1 VLKFHHDFSLN
12 ESPAHLDL
20 MSKAYEAVKEENESG
35 QIGYYRLPRD
45 TLSMV
50 DVVKNS
56 ELYLDSSI
64 ENIVVIG
71 IGGSSLGIKAIM
83 QMLPSKKTKPI
94 YFLENSDPVNISEI
108 FSKIKKS
115 NSAFIVI
122 SKSGGTIETI
132 SIFKTALDYFKIDLE
147 SEDSKRVVAITDSG
161 SSLSKFADEYKIAQ
175 YNIPLNVGG
184 RFSVLSAVGIVPLVL
199 AGFNAAAILN
209 GASEF
214 LDSFFAR
221 KEDHLLRKALYY
233 TQNSD
238 SEKINVVFSYA
249 SNMENLSKWYVQ
261 LWGESLGKVTTS
273 GKKVG
278 LTPIG
283 LIGSTDQHSFL
294 QLIMEG
300 PRDKTVTFINVENFE
315 NDLKIPDI
323 TLKHIEKTDFIN
335 GNSFNNLINSQC
347 DATKE
352 SLIQSGISVDSITYD
367 KVDEENIGSTIIYYE
382 LLTSISGVMLDINT
396 YNQPGVE
403 LGKTIL
409 EKKFK

>member
-1 VLKFHHDFSLN
+1 MLKFHHDFSLN